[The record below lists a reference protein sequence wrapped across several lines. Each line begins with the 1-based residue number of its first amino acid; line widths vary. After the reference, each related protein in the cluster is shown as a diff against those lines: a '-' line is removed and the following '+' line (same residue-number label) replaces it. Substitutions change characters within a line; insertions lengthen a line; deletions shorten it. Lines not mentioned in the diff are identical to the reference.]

1 MKQIQITRTNNTVNF
16 QTVSIDVTELVF
28 FTNLDAQEA
37 HFPTLTTNQLGPA
50 PSPNSSQ
57 CAVPQPDPLPGT
69 YTYKCQIPGHE
80 NEQGIV
86 NVNKVL
92 AAENTRFGATLKID
106 VYKQVVVGGFSP
118 YQIGGEL
125 FQVVDSSGN
134 IIQQGSGSIGP
145 GLSLL
150 PRTDNTGIYVVGS
163 PTMIGTYNFTF
174 TVNDSAQ
181 HNLQQVQYSMV
192 VVRYGVA

>member
-1 MKQIQITRTNNTVNF
+1 MKQIQITRTGNTVNF

-28 FTNLDAQEA
+28 FTNLDPQEA
-37 HFPTLTTNQLGPA
+37 HFPTLTTNKLGPA

-69 YTYKCQIPGHE
+69 YTYKCQIPGHQ
-80 NEQGIV
+80 NEQGVV
-86 NVNKVL
+86 NVNEVL
-92 AAENTRFGATLKID
+92 AVENTQFSATLNIA
-106 VYKQVVVGGFSP
+106 VNKQIVVGGFSQ
-118 YQIGGEL
+118 YQISGEL

-145 GLSLL
+145 GMSLS
-150 PRTDNTGIYVVGS
+150 PTTDNAGIYVVGS
-163 PTMIGTYNFTF
+163 PTTIGTYNFTF

-192 VVRYGVA
+192 VAPYVAA